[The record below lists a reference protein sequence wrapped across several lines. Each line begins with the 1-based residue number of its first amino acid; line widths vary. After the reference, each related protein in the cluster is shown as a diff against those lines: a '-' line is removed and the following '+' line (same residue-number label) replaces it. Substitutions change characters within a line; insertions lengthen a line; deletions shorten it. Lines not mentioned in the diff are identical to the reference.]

1 MTDSHRGGNE
11 IWEKCQMRMRLE
23 KLRVEW
29 KQLRMQDFLDPR
41 KIKRRVF
48 RPGMVPMDQQ
58 RSESQQSQKK
68 KILEFQIEAPRMAC
82 TQSTNQYQH
91 QGLMVRITHPALIG
105 QLAERR

>member
-1 MTDSHRGGNE
+1 
-11 IWEKCQMRMRLE
+11 
-23 KLRVEW
+23 
-29 KQLRMQDFLDPR
+29 MQDFLDSR

-82 TQSTNQYQH
+82 TQSTNDFSW
-91 QGLMVRITHPALIG
+91 QGLIGIVTHPAWRG
-105 QLAERR
+105 QLAEKYFPTN